1 LHSLSLDSGKYK
13 KEKITR
19 IEEKIEEEEGEEEDA
34 LIYQLH

>member
-1 LHSLSLDSGKYK
+1 LQSLSLDRGKYKK

-19 IEEKIEEEEGEEEDA
+19 IEEKIEEEGEEEDA